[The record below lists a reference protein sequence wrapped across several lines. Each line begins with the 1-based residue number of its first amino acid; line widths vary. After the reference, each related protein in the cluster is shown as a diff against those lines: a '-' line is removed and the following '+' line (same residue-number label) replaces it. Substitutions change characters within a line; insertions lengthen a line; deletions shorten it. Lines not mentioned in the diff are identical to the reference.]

1 MERRWR
7 FVYDEK
13 SAGQWAWQVHEN
25 MRVKIAS
32 LRAFAT
38 LDGCI
43 DHARASGF
51 SFAQKLRHRL
61 PAGDRVKRA
70 KPAASR
76 DGAAVSPCHRRGIS
90 ERALCLASIS

>member
-1 MERRWR
+1 
-7 FVYDEK
+7 
-13 SAGQWAWQVHEN
+13 

-51 SFAQKLRHRL
+51 SFAQSYDIIFPREPGKTNE
-61 PAGDRVKRA
+61 AG
-70 KPAASR
+70 
-76 DGAAVSPCHRRGIS
+76 G
-90 ERALCLASIS
+90 